1 MELSGGKTK
10 ISIFF
15 TFFMW
20 AWILSMS
27 GLGIVDFEDPKP
39 DMLRIHAH
47 LKNVKIIEIF
57 VFPPDDSI

>member
-1 MELSGGKTK
+1 
-10 ISIFF
+10 
-15 TFFMW
+15 MW

-47 LKNVKIIEIF
+47 MKNVKKIKIF
-57 VFPPDDSI
+57 VFPPDNSISAP